1 MGVNINAQKHPSSD
15 YVRSVKEMCRIVM
28 SRAISIIK
36 HNDFLYRFTNDY
48 GKEQNALECLHDF
61 SNTVIKKKKKEL
73 LRSNH
78 KNNESS
84 INEFG
89 IKEKKVFLD
98 LLIEFSQ
105 KEKDPL
111 TDLELREEVDTFVF
125 EGHDT
130 TSSALS
136 FASYC
141 LAENVHVQVVLYI
154 LFFSLNKRI
163 LIFLYL

>member
-1 MGVNINAQKHPSSD
+1 MGTNINAQQHPSSD

-28 SRAISIIK
+28 IRSWSIIK
-36 HNDFLYRFTNDY
+36 HNDFLYRFTKDY
-48 GKEQNALECLHDF
+48 DREQNALKCLHDF
-61 SNTVIKKKKKEL
+61 SNTVIKNKRNEL
-73 LRSNH
+73 LMNNDHS
-78 KNNESS
+78 KNENL

-89 IKEKKVFLD
+89 IKRRKVFLD
-98 LLIEFSQ
+98 LLLEFSQ

-111 TDLELREEVDTFVF
+111 TEQELREEVDTFVF

-141 LAENVHVQVVLYI
+141 LAENAHVQVLH
-154 LFFSLNKRI
+154 
-163 LIFLYL
+163 